1 MEKHD
6 GLVASALPGTS
17 WIRLFSLHSFR
28 TTLLT
33 WMFGKSYL
41 KSLLFVSLQV
51 IMKACSGIDYAEFA
65 SFLKIIAGNR
75 MAFLNACSSG
85 DSSDYPRHLSET
97 LTTLGPYHA
106 AFDLQ
111 RVAHIIECLLCNE
124 DFKRLDH
131 SALTLQPETMLQQI
145 RDTIQSTRGQHLLY
159 QE

>member
-1 MEKHD
+1 
-6 GLVASALPGTS
+6 
-17 WIRLFSLHSFR
+17 
-28 TTLLT
+28 
-33 WMFGKSYL
+33 
-41 KSLLFVSLQV
+41 
-51 IMKACSGIDYAEFA
+51 MKACSGINYAEFA
-65 SFLKIIAGNR
+65 SFLKILAEHR
-75 MAFLNACSSG
+75 MSVLNACSSG
-85 DSSDYPRHLSET
+85 NSSDYPRHLSET

-131 SALTLQPETMLQQI
+131 STLTLQPETMLQQI

>member
-1 MEKHD
+1 MSF
-6 GLVASALPGTS
+6 LVVN
-17 WIRLFSLHSFR
+17 F
-28 TTLLT
+28 
-33 WMFGKSYL
+33 
-41 KSLLFVSLQV
+41 QV

-75 MAFLNACSSG
+75 MAFLNTCSSV

-97 LTTLGPYHA
+97 FTKLGPFHA

-111 RVAHIIECLLCNE
+111 RVANIIECLVCNE

-131 SALTLQPETMLQQI
+131 TTLTLQPEMMLQQI

-159 QE
+159 QD

>member
-1 MEKHD
+1 
-6 GLVASALPGTS
+6 
-17 WIRLFSLHSFR
+17 
-28 TTLLT
+28 
-33 WMFGKSYL
+33 
-41 KSLLFVSLQV
+41 
-51 IMKACSGIDYAEFA
+51 MKACSGINYGEFA

-111 RVAHIIECLLCNE
+111 RVVNIIECLLCNE

-131 SALTLQPETMLQQI
+131 STFTLQPEIMLQQI